1 VIENV
6 KILKILY
13 YFPKVIYINR
23 ILHCNIAM
31 YWDLQMIKK
40 SVAYLNI
47 LWILLSSIRLVEY
60 YFIIMT
66 K

>member
-1 VIENV
+1 MAYGGYFVIENV

-40 SVAYLNI
+40 SVAYFFGL
-47 LWILLSSIRLVEY
+47 
-60 YFIIMT
+60 
-66 K
+66 

>member
-40 SVAYLNI
+40 SVAYFFGL
-47 LWILLSSIRLVEY
+47 
-60 YFIIMT
+60 
-66 K
+66 